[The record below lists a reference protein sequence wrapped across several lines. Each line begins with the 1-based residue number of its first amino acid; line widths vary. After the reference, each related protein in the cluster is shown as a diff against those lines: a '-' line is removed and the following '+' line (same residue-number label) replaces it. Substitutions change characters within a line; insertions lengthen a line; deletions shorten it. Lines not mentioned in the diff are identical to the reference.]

1 MVEAKLNKKLI
12 ASQAGFITVHNYDE
26 ATREYLSSCVEYLA
40 VGVGL
45 PANSCVEIPG
55 DKKAGSVLCRKPD
68 DSAWHYLPDYRGQT
82 VYSIETG
89 EPKEITQPGDYPTG
103 TTTAAPS
110 TRFDVWN
117 GSEWVTDS
125 AAQQAAA
132 VKEAEQTK
140 SSLRSYA
147 NGFINEQ
154 QWPSRLALGRL
165 SEEEKTAF
173 NAWLDYLDALEAV
186 DTSSAPEISWPA
198 QPVE

>member
-12 ASQAGFITVHNYDE
+12 ATQAGFITVHNYDE
-26 ATREYLSSCVEYLA
+26 TTREYLSSCVEYLA
-40 VGVGL
+40 VGVGI
-45 PANSCVEIPG
+45 PAKSCIELPG
-55 DKKAGSVLCRKPD
+55 DEKAGMIICRKPD
-68 DSAWHYLPDYRGQT
+68 DSAWQYLPDHRGQT
-82 VYSIETG
+82 VYDTETG
-89 EPKEITQPGDYPTG
+89 KPTEITMPGEYPAG
-103 TTTAAPS
+103 TTTAAPV

-165 SEEEKTAF
+165 SEEEKAAF
-173 NAWLDYLDALEAV
+173 SAWLDYLDALESV
-186 DTSSAPEISWPA
+186 ETSSAPEVSWPA

>member
-1 MVEAKLNKKLI
+1 MAEAKLNKKLI
-12 ASQAGFITVHNYDE
+12 ATQAGFITVHNYDE
-26 ATREYLSSCVEYLA
+26 ITREYLSSCVEYLA
-40 VGVGL
+40 VGVGI
-45 PANSCVEIPG
+45 PAKSCIELPG
-55 DKKAGSVLCRKPD
+55 DKKDGMVICRNPD
-68 DSAWHYLPDYRGQT
+68 DSAWQYLPDYRGQT
-82 VYSIETG
+82 VYDIETG
-89 EPKEITQPGDYPTG
+89 NPTEITMPGEYPAG

-125 AAQQAAA
+125 AVQQAAA

-140 SSLRSYA
+140 ASLRSYA

-165 SEEEKTAF
+165 SEEEKAAF
-173 NAWLDYLDALEAV
+173 SAWLDYLDALESV
-186 DTSSAPEISWPA
+186 DTSSASEISWPA